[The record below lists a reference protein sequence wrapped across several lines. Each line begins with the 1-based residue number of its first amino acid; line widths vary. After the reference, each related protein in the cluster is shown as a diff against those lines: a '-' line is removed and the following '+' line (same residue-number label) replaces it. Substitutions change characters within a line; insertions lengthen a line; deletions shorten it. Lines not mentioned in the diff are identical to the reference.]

1 MEPMDGDYSSA
12 DFETGVSDESM
23 DSAIDGDYTD
33 FSEDFSDEDFTEDDS
48 EDFTDESID
57 EPGQYGSDD
66 TEAAG

>member
-1 MEPMDGDYSSA
+1 MDA
-12 DFETGVSDESM
+12 
-23 DSAIDGDYTD
+23 AIDGDYTD
-33 FSEDFSDEDFTEDDS
+33 FSEDFSDEDFTEDGS

>member
-1 MEPMDGDYSSA
+1 M
-12 DFETGVSDESM
+12 TGVQTC
-23 DSAIDGDYTD
+23 ALPICDYTD
-33 FSEDFSDEDFTEDDS
+33 SSEDFSDEDFTEDDS

>member
-1 MEPMDGDYSSA
+1 MEA
-12 DFETGVSDESM
+12 DELMMIALDAG
-23 DSAIDGDYTD
+23 A
-33 FSEDFSDEDFTEDDS
+33 EDFSDEDFTEDDS